1 MLFLKDY
8 TFSFFF
14 RKKTDK
20 KMKLKGDKHE
30 KLLTNILIEGLNLTD
45 QIRIPI
51 ILLPVP
57 SDSLQVVQKKLKLQ
71 TIRPK
76 STEIITTVQRS
87 ISSAKESI
95 PPKDNVHL
103 MDHGYPVNSG
113 SDDSNRESTL
123 KDAFHNDNSQRD
135 KIVEKDVVMAE
146 TPTTKFLNSG
156 IQTTISVPP
165 NKKKNNNST
174 AQTQTSGD
182 IILKQAMASANIQIE
197 STSVGTQVTPKDK
210 QKSVDIQTQV
220 TLRSKNRKRGRS
232 VQNPKKKG
240 GTVIGRKKL
249 YGNSSSESAMQTT
262 TLLTEG
268 TQSSCND
275 TNNTDNCF
283 TNNIF
288 RTIASTFSSNEY
300 FQYNQRPSYIST
312 ASTYAQTLTTGYSNS
327 KNNIVSVVFPDTH
340 NEMISMGSQFPKSS
354 NEMISTGSQFP
365 NIQNE
370 MISFGS
376 QFPNSPNEM
385 VSTESQFPNSQNEMI
400 STGSQ
405 FPNIQN
411 EMVSTGSQF
420 PNSQNEMISTGS
432 QFPNIQNEMVS
443 TGSQFPNSQ
452 NEMISIGS
460 QFSNI
465 QNEMMSTESQ
475 FPNSTNELIST
486 RSRFVNIQTEDI
498 SSGSQFSN
506 IQNSSNSISTSM
518 NDLYCSQTIGV
529 QTYTGDFQDFLL
541 SQSDLSNNS
550 TNSIGINTDKS
561 SGQNYTTK
569 EKLLRNKCVGN
580 DTAYCADSVVQT
592 VDFDFLASSP
602 DPQAEVMNI
611 QTQTGDLDIESL
623 ESLVSSMETQ
633 TGSDYNELS
642 SLDVQTQTVNR
653 SSVNTQTLLNPSMD
667 FDSYPSSNIETQTY
681 DEFPGFIE
689 LLSSGTQTLDYGFF
703 QDAPLSL
710 INIETQT
717 GMNELIENHSKFNFG
732 TQTSVIDKTNINVS
746 GSNDEYYSSDT
757 NNDNYVRH
765 QSTSTNNISS
775 NELNVRFH
783 GHSSEQMEFL
793 VSEVLEMIPVET
805 ESAAADTCIISTRLQ
820 SKSLN
825 GNRNRTAC
833 STSPLDSTYRSK
845 YNECNNSAISTST
858 DEVAD
863 EQTVVEKCDTE
874 SVECNYEVK
883 ALSRNTTDNN
893 MASADTQTDAITTIS
908 SQTKTKLVPYSK
920 AEEGLE
926 IVDSLSV
933 NNFTQTFNNMNN
945 MDGTTRTGSPK
956 YFINNTD
963 SHTQTGSGVVL
974 EVNVSNTDSHS
985 QTGSGLSN
993 ADNHTQ
999 TGSLLGNADNHTQ
1012 TGSVLSNVDN
1022 HTQAGSVL
1030 CNTDSHTQTGS
1041 GLGNAV
1047 SQTQAGSVL
1056 VNTDSHTQTGSVLS
1070 NVDNHTQAGS
1080 GLVMENPVSNIDNHT
1095 QTGSGLSTL
1104 DLTNSQT
1111 QAILQ
1116 SQIMNMDLTDSHTQT
1131 ILPSPIVNMDLTDS
1145 HTQTILQSQIGN
1157 MDLTDSHTQTTW
1169 QELNDLLTELDH

>member
-1 MLFLKDY
+1 
-8 TFSFFF
+8 
-14 RKKTDK
+14 
-20 KMKLKGDKHE
+20 MKLKGDKHE
-30 KLLTNILIEGLNLTD
+30 KLPTNILIEGLNLTD

-76 STEIITTVQRS
+76 STEIITTFFQRS

-103 MDHGYPVNSG
+103 TDHGYPVNFG

-165 NKKKNNNST
+165 KKKKNNNST

-300 FQYNQRPSYIST
+300 FQYNQQPSYIST
-312 ASTYAQTLTTGYSNS
+312 ASTCAQTLTTGYSNN
-327 KNNIVSVVFPDTH
+327 KNNIVFPDTH
-340 NEMISMGSQFPKSS
+340 NEMISMGSQFPKSP

-420 PNSQNEMISTGS
+420 PNSQNEMIS
-432 QFPNIQNEMVS
+432 IR
-443 TGSQFPNSQ
+443 
-452 NEMISIGS
+452 S

-465 QNEMMSTESQ
+465 QNEMMSTGSQ

-529 QTYTGDFQDFLL
+529 QTYTGNFQDFLL

-550 TNSIGINTDKS
+550 TNSIGINTDKV

-746 GSNDEYYSSDT
+746 GSNDQYYSSDT

-805 ESAAADTCIISTRLQ
+805 ESAAADTCITSTSLQ

-825 GNRNRTAC
+825 GNRNCTAC
-833 STSPLDSTYRSK
+833 STSSSDFSPLDSTYRSK

-956 YFINNTD
+956 CFINNTD

-974 EVNVSNTDSHS
+974 ELNVSNTDSHS

-993 ADNHTQ
+993 VDNHTQ

-1095 QTGSGLSTL
+1095 QTGSELSTL

-1111 QAILQ
+1111 QTILQ

>member
-1 MLFLKDY
+1 MISTGSQFP
-8 TFSFFF
+8 
-14 RKKTDK
+14 
-20 KMKLKGDKHE
+20 
-30 KLLTNILIEGLNLTD
+30 NIQNEM
-45 QIRIPI
+45 
-51 ILLPVP
+51 V
-57 SDSLQVVQKKLKLQ
+57 
-71 TIRPK
+71 
-76 STEIITTVQRS
+76 ST
-87 ISSAKESI
+87 
-95 PPKDNVHL
+95 
-103 MDHGYPVNSG
+103 G
-113 SDDSNRESTL
+113 SQ
-123 KDAFHNDNSQRD
+123 FPNSQ
-135 KIVEKDVVMAE
+135 
-146 TPTTKFLNSG
+146 
-156 IQTTISVPP
+156 
-165 NKKKNNNST
+165 
-174 AQTQTSGD
+174 
-182 IILKQAMASANIQIE
+182 
-197 STSVGTQVTPKDK
+197 
-210 QKSVDIQTQV
+210 
-220 TLRSKNRKRGRS
+220 
-232 VQNPKKKG
+232 
-240 GTVIGRKKL
+240 
-249 YGNSSSESAMQTT
+249 
-262 TLLTEG
+262 
-268 TQSSCND
+268 
-275 TNNTDNCF
+275 
-283 TNNIF
+283 
-288 RTIASTFSSNEY
+288 
-300 FQYNQRPSYIST
+300 
-312 ASTYAQTLTTGYSNS
+312 
-327 KNNIVSVVFPDTH
+327 
-340 NEMISMGSQFPKSS
+340 NEMIS
-354 NEMISTGSQFP
+354 IGSQFP

-385 VSTESQFPNSQNEMI
+385 VSTESQFPNSQ
-400 STGSQ
+400 S
-405 FPNIQN
+405 
-411 EMVSTGSQF
+411 
-420 PNSQNEMISTGS
+420 EMISTGS

-452 NEMISIGS
+452 NEMISIRS

-465 QNEMMSTESQ
+465 QNEMMSTGSQ

-529 QTYTGDFQDFLL
+529 QTYTGNFQDFLL

-550 TNSIGINTDKS
+550 TNSIGINTDKV

-746 GSNDEYYSSDT
+746 GSNDQYYSSDT

-805 ESAAADTCIISTRLQ
+805 ESAAADTCITSTSLQ

-825 GNRNRTAC
+825 GNRNCTAC
-833 STSPLDSTYRSK
+833 STSSSDFSPLDSTYRSK

-956 YFINNTD
+956 CFINNTD

-974 EVNVSNTDSHS
+974 ELNVSNTDSHS

-993 ADNHTQ
+993 VDNHTQ

-1095 QTGSGLSTL
+1095 QTGSELSTL

-1111 QAILQ
+1111 QTILQ
-1116 SQIMNMDLTDSHTQT
+1116 SQIMNMDLTDSHTQTILPSPIVNMDLTDSHTQT

>member
-1 MLFLKDY
+1 
-8 TFSFFF
+8 
-14 RKKTDK
+14 
-20 KMKLKGDKHE
+20 MKLKGDKHE
-30 KLLTNILIEGLNLTD
+30 KLPTNILIEGLNLTD

-76 STEIITTVQRS
+76 STEIITTFFQRS

-103 MDHGYPVNSG
+103 TDHGYPVNFG

-165 NKKKNNNST
+165 KKKKNNNST

-300 FQYNQRPSYIST
+300 FQYNQQPSYIST
-312 ASTYAQTLTTGYSNS
+312 ASTCAQTLTTGYSNN
-327 KNNIVSVVFPDTH
+327 KNNIVFPDTH
-340 NEMISMGSQFPKSS
+340 NEMISMGSQFPKSP

-385 VSTESQFPNSQNEMI
+385 VSTESQFPNSQ
-400 STGSQ
+400 S
-405 FPNIQN
+405 
-411 EMVSTGSQF
+411 
-420 PNSQNEMISTGS
+420 EMISTGS

-452 NEMISIGS
+452 NEMISIRS

-465 QNEMMSTESQ
+465 QNEMMSTGSQ

-529 QTYTGDFQDFLL
+529 QTYTGNFQDFLL

-550 TNSIGINTDKS
+550 TNSIGINTDKV

-746 GSNDEYYSSDT
+746 GSNDQYYSSDT

-805 ESAAADTCIISTRLQ
+805 ESAAADTCITSTSLQ

-825 GNRNRTAC
+825 GNRNCTAC
-833 STSPLDSTYRSK
+833 STSSSDFSPLDLTYRSK

-956 YFINNTD
+956 CFINNTD

-974 EVNVSNTDSHS
+974 ELNVSNTDSHS

-993 ADNHTQ
+993 VDNHTQ

-1095 QTGSGLSTL
+1095 QTGSELSTL

-1111 QAILQ
+1111 QTILQ

>member
-1 MLFLKDY
+1 
-8 TFSFFF
+8 
-14 RKKTDK
+14 
-20 KMKLKGDKHE
+20 MKLKGDKHE
-30 KLLTNILIEGLNLTD
+30 KLPTNILIEGLNLTD

-76 STEIITTVQRS
+76 STEIITTFFQRS

-103 MDHGYPVNSG
+103 TDHGYPVNFG

-165 NKKKNNNST
+165 KKKKNNNST

-300 FQYNQRPSYIST
+300 FQYNQQPSYIST
-312 ASTYAQTLTTGYSNS
+312 ASTCAQTLTTGYSNN
-327 KNNIVSVVFPDTH
+327 KNNIVFPDTH
-340 NEMISMGSQFPKSS
+340 NEMISMGSQFPKSP

-385 VSTESQFPNSQNEMI
+385 VSTESQFPNSQ
-400 STGSQ
+400 S
-405 FPNIQN
+405 
-411 EMVSTGSQF
+411 
-420 PNSQNEMISTGS
+420 EMISTGS

-452 NEMISIGS
+452 NEMISIRS

-465 QNEMMSTESQ
+465 QNEMMSTGSQ

-529 QTYTGDFQDFLL
+529 QTYTGNFQDFLL

-550 TNSIGINTDKS
+550 TNSIGINTDKV

-746 GSNDEYYSSDT
+746 GSNDQYYSSDT

-805 ESAAADTCIISTRLQ
+805 ESAAADTCITSTSLQ

-825 GNRNRTAC
+825 GNRNCTAC
-833 STSPLDSTYRSK
+833 STSSSDFSPLDSTYRSK

-956 YFINNTD
+956 CFINNTD

-974 EVNVSNTDSHS
+974 ELNVSNTDSHS

-993 ADNHTQ
+993 VDNHTQ

-1095 QTGSGLSTL
+1095 QTGSELSTL

-1111 QAILQ
+1111 QTILQ

>member
-1 MLFLKDY
+1 
-8 TFSFFF
+8 
-14 RKKTDK
+14 
-20 KMKLKGDKHE
+20 MKLKGDKHE
-30 KLLTNILIEGLNLTD
+30 KLPTNILIEGLNLTD

-76 STEIITTVQRS
+76 STEIITTFFQRS

-103 MDHGYPVNSG
+103 TDHGYPVNFG

-165 NKKKNNNST
+165 KKKKNNNST

-300 FQYNQRPSYIST
+300 FQYNQQPSYIST
-312 ASTYAQTLTTGYSNS
+312 ASTCAQTLTTGYSNN
-327 KNNIVSVVFPDTH
+327 KNNIVFPDTH
-340 NEMISMGSQFPKSS
+340 NEMISMGSQFPKSP

-385 VSTESQFPNSQNEMI
+385 VSTESQFPNSQ
-400 STGSQ
+400 S
-405 FPNIQN
+405 
-411 EMVSTGSQF
+411 
-420 PNSQNEMISTGS
+420 EMISTGS

-452 NEMISIGS
+452 NEMISIRS

-465 QNEMMSTESQ
+465 QNEMMSTGSQ

-529 QTYTGDFQDFLL
+529 QTYTGNFQDFLL

-550 TNSIGINTDKS
+550 TNSIGINTDKV

-746 GSNDEYYSSDT
+746 GSNDQYYSSDT

-805 ESAAADTCIISTRLQ
+805 ESAAADTCITSTSLQ

-825 GNRNRTAC
+825 GNRNCTAC
-833 STSPLDSTYRSK
+833 STSSSDFSPLDSTYRSK

-956 YFINNTD
+956 CFINNTD
-963 SHTQTGSGVVL
+963 SHTRTGSGVVL
-974 EVNVSNTDSHS
+974 ELNVSNTDSHS

-993 ADNHTQ
+993 VDNHTQ

-1095 QTGSGLSTL
+1095 QTGSELSTL

-1111 QAILQ
+1111 QTILQ